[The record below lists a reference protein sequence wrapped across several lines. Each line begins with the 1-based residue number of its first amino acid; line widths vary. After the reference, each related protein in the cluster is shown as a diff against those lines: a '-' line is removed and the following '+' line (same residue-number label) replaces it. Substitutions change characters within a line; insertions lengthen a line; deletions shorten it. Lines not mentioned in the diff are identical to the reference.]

1 MITRILVL
9 AGAVTLAASPTPTPP
24 PGPPASVDASAIDTV
39 VREYRDATGLPG
51 AAVAVTR
58 GNEVVH
64 TAGYG
69 HSPNGDP
76 ITAHSPMAV
85 ASVSKSFT
93 ALAVMQLVEAGRVE
107 LDKPVHSYLPEF
119 TMADPRATK
128 ITVRQLLNQ
137 TSGMSDTTYH
147 SFSRRPV
154 PRSLQ
159 EAVAT
164 MRTARLAADPGTRWE
179 YHNPNFQVAA
189 RLVEVVSGRPFD
201 DYLRQHV
208 FGPLGMA
215 DSRTANVA
223 SDLPPSARG
232 HLMILGMA
240 VAVPE
245 PPAFG
250 NGSGGVLS
258 SAYDMAAW
266 LIAHGNQGR
275 GRNGTAII
283 SPAGLT
289 TLHTPSVV
297 SGSYALGWSIE
308 TSASGAPM
316 IEHSGDLF
324 TATAYQALLPA
335 SGYGIAVMANT
346 GLTHGDASALIERI
360 IALLEGTPV
369 PSTGTPLLVID
380 GVVID
385 GVLLA
390 LAIVTALLAGW
401 GVLRARRWAAG
412 RRAWL
417 WTVARLVPFLLPLLL
432 FSSIHRVVSVLYRG
446 RDVAWIQVTYLYP
459 TFMVLLGTAMVGCIA
474 VLVARLLG
482 LARVG
487 RQVGSAKRPMGTTR
501 ERTTANHTA

>member
-1 MITRILVL
+1 MITRILAL
-9 AGAVTLAASPTPTPP
+9 AGAVTLAASPTPTTPL
-24 PGPPASVDASAIDTV
+24 GPPAGVDASAIDTV

-51 AAVAVTR
+51 AAVTVTR
-58 GNEVVH
+58 GSTVVH
-64 TAGYG
+64 AAGYG
-69 HSPNGDP
+69 HTPAGDP
-76 ITAHSPMAV
+76 ITAHTPMAV

-93 ALAVMQLVEAGRVE
+93 ALAVMQLVEAGRVA
-107 LDKPVHSYLPEF
+107 LDGPVQAYLPEF
-119 TMADPRATK
+119 TMADPRAGQ

-137 TSGMSDTTYH
+137 TSGMSDTTYR

-189 RLVEVVSGRPFD
+189 RLVEVVSGRSFD
-201 DYLRQHV
+201 DYLRQQV
-208 FGPLGMA
+208 FGPLGMT

-289 TLHTPSVV
+289 TLHTPSTV
-297 SGSYALGWSIE
+297 SGSYALGWSIA
-308 TSASGAPM
+308 TSASGAPV

-324 TATAYQALLPA
+324 TSTAYQALLPA
-335 SGYGIAVMANT
+335 SGYGVAVMANT
-346 GLTHGDASALIERI
+346 GLAHGDASALIARI

-380 GVVID
+380 GV
-385 GVLLA
+385 LLA
-390 LAIVTALLAGW
+390 LASVTALLAGW

-417 WTVARLVPFLLPLLL
+417 WTVARLLPLLLPLLL
-432 FSSIHRVVSVLYRG
+432 FSSIHHVVSVLYRG

-474 VLVARLLG
+474 VLVARLTG

-487 RQVGSAKRPMGTTR
+487 REVRAPKHPTGTAR
-501 ERTTANHTA
+501 GRTTTNHMA